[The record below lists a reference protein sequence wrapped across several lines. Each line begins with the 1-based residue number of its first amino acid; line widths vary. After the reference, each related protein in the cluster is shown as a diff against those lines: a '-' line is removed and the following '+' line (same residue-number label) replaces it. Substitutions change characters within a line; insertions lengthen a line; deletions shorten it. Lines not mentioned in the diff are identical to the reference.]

1 MKKQYFGTDGIR
13 GRVGKDSITVEF
25 MLKLGWAFG
34 QVLVSNRRSKVLIGR
49 DTRISGM
56 VLQSALQAG
65 LSAAGVDAQ
74 LLGVLPTPAVA
85 YLTRSQRADAGI
97 VITASHNPYFDNGVK
112 FFNAEGM
119 KLSDEVESAIERQVN
134 EPMVMA
140 PSESLGAVCEVAD
153 AGGRYI
159 EFCKSIFPTQLTLNN
174 LKIVLDCAHG
184 ATHQVAPA
192 IFHELGAEVVSLYSQ
207 PDGFNINDNCGAT
220 NVAVLQQKVV
230 EAGADIGVAFDGDGD
245 RLMLVDHRGER
256 VDGDQIL
263 FILSQGI
270 STGLASK
277 QGVVGTLMSN
287 LGLEQA
293 LQNAGVEFVRS
304 AVGDRYVLAE
314 LVSRGWTLGGESS
327 GHIVNL
333 DHTTTGDGIISALE
347 VLRVMQMSGKSL
359 FDLKQSMAMRPQ
371 VMINVPVFKVV
382 DLKAHPKVQDEIEK
396 AKAKLGSAGRIL
408 VRPSGTEPCVRVMA
422 EGEDETQIRATVES
436 LAGKVEELLRV

>member
-1 MKKQYFGTDGIR
+1 MEKQYFGTDGIR
-13 GRVGKDSITVEF
+13 GRVGKDNITAEF

-34 QVLVSNRRSKVLIGR
+34 QVLNRERRPKVLIGR

-65 LSAAGVDAQ
+65 LSASGVDAQ

-119 KLSDEVESAIERQVN
+119 KLSDEMELAIERQIN
-134 EPMVMA
+134 AAMVMA
-140 PSESLGAVCEVAD
+140 SSESLGTVCEVTD

-159 EFCKSIFPTQLTLNN
+159 EFCKSIFPSQLNLHN
-174 LKIVLDCAHG
+174 LKIVLDSAHG
-184 ATHQVAPA
+184 ATYQVAPA
-192 IFHELGAEVVSLYSQ
+192 IFHELGAEVVSLFSQ
-207 PDGFNINDNCGAT
+207 PDGFNINENCGAT
-220 NVAVLQQKVV
+220 NVVALQQKVV
-230 EAGADIGVAFDGDGD
+230 ESGADIGIAFDGDGD

-270 STGLASK
+270 STGMASK

-293 LQNAGVEFVRS
+293 LQNAGVDFVRS

-314 LVSRGWTLGGESS
+314 LLQRGWTLGGESS

-347 VLRVMQMSGKSL
+347 VLRVMQMSGQSL
-359 FDLKQSMAMRPQ
+359 NDLKQTMTMRPQ
-371 VMINVPVFKVV
+371 VMINVPVFEVV
-382 DLKAHPKVQDEIEK
+382 DLQAYPKVQEEIEK
-396 AKAKLGSAGRIL
+396 AKTQLGSAGRIL

-422 EGEDETQIRATVES
+422 EGEDEADIRATVES
-436 LAGKVEELLRV
+436 LADRVKDLLSV